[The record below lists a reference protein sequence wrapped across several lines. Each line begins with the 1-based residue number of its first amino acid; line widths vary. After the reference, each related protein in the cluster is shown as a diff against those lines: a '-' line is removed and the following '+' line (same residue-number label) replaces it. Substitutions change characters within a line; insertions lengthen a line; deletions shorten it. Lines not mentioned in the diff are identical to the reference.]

1 MWRGAVL
8 TQVLVIGIVDT
19 CAVAQTPTLLRFEKM
34 KSRFA
39 ISGVSA
45 AVESSAAVAGQ
56 SSRMA
61 PDARVRGGSPRIAA
75 LIIEAAAHS
84 DTFRRL
90 IDQIGK
96 TDGIVLI
103 REGRCG
109 LGVRACLL
117 HAMTIAGPNRML
129 FILVDARASDYDLM
143 GSIGHELQHAVEVL
157 SNRQVRTGRAMLLLF
172 KRICNFCGGQFETD
186 AAIKAG
192 DAVRAELRNSNAAA
206 SYE

>member
-1 MWRGAVL
+1 MILLYKEMCDACG
-8 TQVLVIGIVDT
+8 
-19 CAVAQTPTLLRFEKM
+19 LRFETDA
-34 KSRFA
+34 A
-39 ISGVSA
+39 IAAGVAVRAELRASA
-45 AVESSAAVAGQ
+45 AATESGAAVAGQ
-56 SSRMA
+56 PSLMA
-61 PDARVRGGSPRIAA
+61 PDARVRGLSTRVGA
-75 LIIEAAAHS
+75 LIIEAATRS
-84 DTFRRL
+84 DTFRGL
-90 IDQIGK
+90 IDQLRK

-129 FILVDARASDYDLM
+129 FILVDTRASDRDQM

-172 KRICNFCGGQFETD
+172 KEMCHFCGGQFETD
-186 AAIKAG
+186 AAIEAG
-192 DAVRAELRNSNAAA
+192 NAVRAELQNSNAAA